1 MHKTIFGK
9 AVWDRK
15 ISFAVTCLV
24 MFVFA
29 LMFAALHVDSA
40 SKITLLADSYPEAL
54 SAVFGDI
61 AAGASPEGFLN
72 LELYSL
78 FLPFTLAITGII
90 FAVNAI
96 GKEEESGTLELLLA
110 SPVTRSRIIIEKL
123 AAIKLTLL
131 VISFSAWFGVLVGK
145 NLFVFDANLLQVA
158 LASLSVY
165 LLGLVYAMVAFAGQ
179 SVTGKRSVG
188 IGLGSGLLALTYFAD
203 IVSKLVDKL
212 DNFKYISPFYYMDM
226 ERVINGD
233 GKIINFVILAGLSFT
248 FYMIAH
254 IAFINRDTGV

>member
-1 MHKTIFGK
+1 MSRIIFGK
-9 AVWDRK
+9 AIWDRK
-15 ISFAVTCLV
+15 ISIAVTCLV
-24 MFVFA
+24 MFIFA

-78 FLPFTLAITGII
+78 FLPFTLAITGIV

-110 SPVTRSRIIIEKL
+110 SPISRSKIIIEKL
-123 AAIKLTLL
+123 TAIKLTLL
-131 VISFSAWFGVLVGK
+131 VISFSAWIGVLVGK
-145 NLFVFDANLLQVA
+145 HLFVFDANLAQVA

-165 LLGLVYAMVAFAGQ
+165 LLGLTYAMVAFAGQ
-179 SVTGKRSVG
+179 SITGKRSAG
-188 IGLGSGLLALTYFAD
+188 IGLGAGLLTLTYFAD
-203 IVSKLVDKL
+203 IVSKLVDNL
-212 DNFKYISPFYYMDM
+212 DNLKYVSPFYYMDM
-226 ERVINGD
+226 EKVINGN
-233 GKIINFVILAGLSFT
+233 GKLINFVIMIGLSVV

-254 IAFINRDTGV
+254 IAFINRDTGI